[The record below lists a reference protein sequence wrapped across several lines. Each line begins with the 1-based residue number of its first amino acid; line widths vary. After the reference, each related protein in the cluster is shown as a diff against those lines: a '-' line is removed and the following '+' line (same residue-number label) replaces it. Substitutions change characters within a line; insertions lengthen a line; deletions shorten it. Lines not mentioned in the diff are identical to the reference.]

1 MLWLFCVNSYLSVPG
16 YIDFC
21 FAFQFNQQIRYTS
34 LQIQSMCVIL
44 GPKQATQS
52 TLQQSNLYRLFWP
65 KYRTCFEFAKT
76 CSLPYFNRLDTLRI
90 DLYLGIQQFLLSDT
104 GELTKTSFISL
115 ESPPGYG
122 VLIANAKQLAKIVTR
137 IKISKALEAG
147 VKKIIPQ

>member
-1 MLWLFCVNSYLSVPG
+1 
-16 YIDFC
+16 
-21 FAFQFNQQIRYTS
+21 
-34 LQIQSMCVIL
+34 
-44 GPKQATQS
+44 
-52 TLQQSNLYRLFWP
+52 
-65 KYRTCFEFAKT
+65 
-76 CSLPYFNRLDTLRI
+76 
-90 DLYLGIQQFLLSDT
+90 LYLGIQQVLLSDT